1 MPIAMQI
8 VPAFFIGLF
17 YPKRVHPWSIAI
29 PAMMTIVAAI
39 FIQIFYS
46 STALLPATLATL
58 LNFALVII
66 FESGRLIK
74 NGELR
79 LSLLPWSSKSSSSES
94 VTNGEEDEV
103 LLRFST

>member
-79 LSLLPWSSKSSSSES
+79 LRLPWSSKSSSSES